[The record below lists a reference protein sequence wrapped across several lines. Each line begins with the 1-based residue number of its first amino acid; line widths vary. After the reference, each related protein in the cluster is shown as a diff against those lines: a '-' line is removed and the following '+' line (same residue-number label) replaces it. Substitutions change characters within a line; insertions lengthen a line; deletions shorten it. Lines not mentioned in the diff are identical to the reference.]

1 MLHDAMEYGSDQEFA
16 ATLVPFLRAG
26 LARDETTAVA
36 VSRENTSLLRDALGP
51 DERRVA
57 FFDRDECY
65 ERPVATV
72 AGWQRLIRQ
81 SAEQGRPRVRMIGEV
96 AFGGHETWARYEAAL
111 NDVLAPAQAW
121 IVCPY
126 DNRVLAPEVLA
137 DARRT
142 HPMLLG
148 RDGRVAS
155 DSYRGAEE
163 FLRAVPEPMPPIA
176 GAPAV
181 VVDLDGEATPARR
194 ALTDLLAAH
203 GWGDRERG
211 DDLVLAAGE
220 LAANSIRHGRG
231 RRQLRAWVAGPTVT
245 CEVTDE
251 GDGLADPL
259 AGYRPPVQGR
269 PGGRGLW
276 IAGQLCDAL
285 AIGRRAGATVIRF
298 SITVEGARPA

>member
-1 MLHDAMEYGSDQEFA
+1 
-16 ATLVPFLRAG
+16 
-26 LARDETTAVA
+26 
-36 VSRENTSLLRDALGP
+36 
-51 DERRVA
+51 
-57 FFDRDECY
+57 
-65 ERPVATV
+65 
-72 AGWQRLIRQ
+72 
-81 SAEQGRPRVRMIGEV
+81 
-96 AFGGHETWARYEAAL
+96 
-111 NDVLAPAQAW
+111 
-121 IVCPY
+121 
-126 DNRVLAPEVLA
+126 
-137 DARRT
+137 
-142 HPMLLG
+142 MLLAG
-148 RDGRVAS
+148 EGRVTSAT
-155 DSYRGAEE
+155 YRGAEE

-181 VVDLDGEATPARR
+181 VVDLYREAIPARR
-194 ALTDLLAAH
+194 ALTALLAAH

-231 RRQLRAWVAGPTVT
+231 RRQLRAWVAGPAVT
-245 CEVTDE
+245 CEVIDE

-298 SITVEGARPA
+298 SITVGPA